1 MRRKARM
8 TKSEALQR
16 ESHWVLRDRIR
27 RLPAKPPQE
36 RTHFLRK
43 RGGFLFV
50 TVREPA
56 HKSSVVALGHQFG
69 HAIQRPL
76 VG

>member
-50 TVREPA
+50 TSGSRPTKAQWSRSVT
-56 HKSSVVALGHQFG
+56 SSVTLYNA
-69 HAIQRPL
+69 RW
-76 VG
+76 